1 MPKRSEAGLMLTKTA
16 AKQGEPVIGPSTNTP
31 PIHSATSGDGRGD
44 QEATAEVTHARL
56 EGGRSA
62 PPYSRGAVFSSA
74 SADPPPRRATL
85 REINTELSELA
96 SRKQLHP
103 DNIHRLK
110 QLLAQIEQILNDAA
124 PLVAS
129 SEGSRRLYERALK
142 SQRRAL
148 ALAGGPNRSAH
159 PAGWARNR
167 GLTQG
172 GREVLGGAPGSRRR
186 H

>member
-1 MPKRSEAGLMLTKTA
+1 MTNKPAPKSRTRLWRMGDPPGPAPASTPASGDSPKR
-16 AKQGEPVIGPSTNTP
+16 PS
-31 PIHSATSGDGRGD
+31 
-44 QEATAEVTHARL
+44 
-56 EGGRSA
+56 
-62 PPYSRGAVFSSA
+62 
-74 SADPPPRRATL
+74 L

-96 SRKQLHP
+96 ARKQLHP
-103 DNIHRLK
+103 DNVHRLK

-129 SEGSRRLYERALK
+129 SPGSRRLYERALK

-148 ALAGGPNRSAH
+148 ALVAGPNRGAH
-159 PAGWARNR
+159 PAGFAKGR